1 MPNLPLYDD
10 KTIKMLESKANIIRR
25 HVIKM
30 IFTAQSGHPGG
41 SLSYADILSALY
53 FQVMKH
59 RPVDPQWED
68 RDRLVLSKGH
78 AAPAYYAALAE
89 SGYIPVDELLS
100 LRKLGS
106 NLQGHPC
113 RQKTPG
119 VEMSTGSL
127 GQGLSVANGMALA
140 AKLDRR
146 PSRIYCLCGDGEMEE
161 GQNWEAA
168 MLASHYKL
176 DNITAFIDRNMMQID
191 GPTENVMSLEPLAD
205 KWRAFGWNV
214 LEINGHDMRQILEA
228 CDKASQVKGR
238 PSMIIAHTIK
248 GKGVSFMEGAVAF
261 HGKAPNP
268 DEYRI
273 ALKELGESS

>member
-1 MPNLPLYDD
+1 MTLYNDQ
-10 KTIKMLESKANIIRR
+10 TIKMLETKANLIRR

-30 IFTAQSGHPGG
+30 TFAAQSGHPGG
-41 SLSYADILSALY
+41 SLSYADIFAALY
-53 FQVMKH
+53 FKIMNH
-59 RPVDPQWED
+59 RPKDPQWED

-89 SGYIPVDELLS
+89 SGYFPVEDLHT

-106 NLQGHPC
+106 YLQGHPC

-119 VEMSTGSL
+119 VEISTGSL

-140 AKLDRR
+140 AKLDRKLG
-146 PSRIYCLCGDGEMEE
+146 RIYCLCGDGEMEE

-168 MLASHYKL
+168 MLAAHYKL
-176 DNITAFIDRNMMQID
+176 DNVTAFIDRNMMQID
-191 GPTENVMSLEPLAD
+191 GPTEKVMSLEPLAD

-228 CDKASQVKGR
+228 CDKASQNKGK
-238 PSMIIAHTIK
+238 PTMIIAHTVK

-261 HGKAPNP
+261 HGKAPNQ

-273 ALKELGESS
+273 ALKELGEEP